1 MPPDSCWHHYL
12 VEFADPTTAEQAAAT
27 LLVPALDQAQQDGEL
42 DTWWHLRKTPA
53 WRLRYQPVNPDTK
66 AVDTL
71 LSELEADGHLTRWT
85 RGIYEPET
93 HAFGGPAAMDIA
105 HSLFHHDSRHCL
117 ARATKPAALGQ
128 RETTVLLFSAML
140 RAAGLDW
147 FEQGDVWGKVA
158 ALRPTAHA
166 NSTDSPH
173 TERLSQAVRRLM
185 TTNTHKVADV
195 APDAIPETWWT
206 AFDTAGRQ
214 LAELARD
221 GHLERGL
228 RAVLAHHFIFHA
240 NRAGL
245 SGADQ
250 ATLAALAVDV
260 VFHSTPTRQA
270 PAGTTSNTV
279 RVPAMTTTVSDA
291 STGSADELR
300 AKLADRLV
308 KDGTVR
314 TDAVEAA
321 FRQVPRHLFLP
332 DVPLVEAYAD
342 EPVYTKH
349 EGDGTRISAASQ
361 PKIVGMMLE
370 QLAIEPGERLLELG
384 AATGYNAALMATLT
398 GADGRVTTIDID
410 DDLVAGAREHLA
422 AANID
427 NVEAVVA
434 DGALGH
440 PETAPFDRVIATVGA
455 HEVPVAWLDQLTP
468 SGRLVAP
475 VRLRGCASR
484 SIVFERDQDGWR
496 SLGSEM
502 AIFMPLRG
510 LGDDARRVLDLT
522 GTGEVT
528 LQTHKDNNH
537 ATDPDTLAGVFDTP
551 ACEVWTSVHFVPM
564 ESFEWLDLWLA
575 CHLPNPLMRMEVAPT
590 AKESGLVRPMFPS
603 VAMATTA
610 ADGSLAYLTIRAADP
625 DPNGGRRYEVGVIGH
640 GPTAQELAEQVS
652 AEISTWDKGFRS
664 STVRF
669 AIPNTAPQPDT
680 NPGFVVLDRPTK
692 PMTVT
697 WE

>member
-1 MPPDSCWHHYL
+1 MPPDSRWHHYM
-12 VEFADPTTAEQAAAT
+12 VEFTDPTMAEHTAAT
-27 LLVPALDQAQQDGEL
+27 LLAPALDHAQQDGEL

-53 WRLRYQPVNPDTK
+53 WRLRCQPVNPDTK

-71 LSELEADGHLTRWT
+71 LSELEAGGHLARWT

-93 HAFGGPAAMDIA
+93 LAFGGPAAMDIA
-105 HSLFHHDSRHCL
+105 HTLFHHDSRHCL
-117 ARATKPAALGQ
+117 ARVTKPAALGQ

-147 FEQGDVWGKVA
+147 FEGGDVWGKVA

-250 ATLAALAVDV
+250 ATLAALAVNT

-314 TDAVEAA
+314 TDAVDAA

-361 PKIVGMMLE
+361 PKIVAMMLE

-398 GADGRVTTIDID
+398 GADGHVTTIDID
-410 DDLVAGAREHLA
+410 EDLVAGAREHLA
-422 AANID
+422 AASID
-427 NVEAVVA
+427 NAEAVVA

-455 HEVPVAWLDQLTP
+455 HEVPAAWLDQLAP
-468 SGRLVAP
+468 GGRLVAP

-528 LQTHKDNNH
+528 LQIHKDNNH
-537 ATDPDTLAGVFDTP
+537 ATDPDALAGVFDTP
-551 ACEVWTSVHFVPM
+551 ASEVWTGVHFVPM

-610 ADGSLAYLTIRAADP
+610 ADGSLAYLTIRAAEP

-640 GPTAQELAEQVS
+640 GPNAQELAEQVS

-669 AIPNTAPQPDT
+669 SIPNTAPQPDT